1 MALMPPLPMNI
12 CTATEEGKA
21 AFHNKI
27 DQIKESLSAELMRMR
42 QEEEKVTEELQPTV
56 EKNMAAKSGF
66 SEADVQK
73 LKSKKMSKEEKQ
85 AIANKALQ
93 EKVGISMDEV
103 QKLKKMDKDAKK
115 DWAQAYGTTQM
126 ASGAYDSPEAK
137 AEQQHSK
144 ELLNKIQE
152 VNQLLEKTDIRNQ
165 KGFAQLLDFGKK
177 ELPRAGAMKSK
188 EIDPREKEFISLIGV
203 QGTTSEARRRQL
215 ISQLKSLKSNYCNEF
230 GGKYRAAIR
239 DLPATINNLFPDYT
253 RLERAQDEL
262 FKLQTG
268 ADKSPAQPGMLG
280 LGAVGSYANEIDTV
294 YSFDLRTYEI
304 EMQ

>member
-1 MALMPPLPMNI
+1 M
-12 CTATEEGKA
+12 
-21 AFHNKI
+21 
-27 DQIKESLSAELMRMR
+27 
-42 QEEEKVTEELQPTV
+42 
-56 EKNMAAKSGF
+56 
-66 SEADVQK
+66 
-73 LKSKKMSKEEKQ
+73 
-85 AIANKALQ
+85 
-93 EKVGISMDEV
+93 
-103 QKLKKMDKDAKK
+103 
-115 DWAQAYGTTQM
+115 
-126 ASGAYDSPEAK
+126 
-137 AEQQHSK
+137 
-144 ELLNKIQE
+144 
-152 VNQLLEKTDIRNQ
+152 
-165 KGFAQLLDFGKK
+165 
-177 ELPRAGAMKSK
+177 
-188 EIDPREKEFISLIGV
+188 IGV